1 MQMMLHPFQS
11 AIYVSL
17 LDGVS
22 LLCVW
27 KELELL
33 TQVLTTLKTMLSTNK
48 SWVTEQFISVFN

>member
-1 MQMMLHPFQS
+1 MMLHPFQS

-17 LDGVS
+17 LDAS

-48 SWVTEQFISVFN
+48 SWITEQFISVFN